1 MTLIIFILILGLIIF
16 IHEFGHFIMAKKHGI
31 YVYEFSLGFGPKLFS
46 FHRKNDETEYMIKL
60 IPLGGYVMLAGET
73 DEDDKK
79 VKDNQKLC
87 NKSFLQ
93 KMSVMVAGVFNN
105 FVLGFILIFIL
116 ALIYGTEF
124 ATTKLY
130 DMPKDYPLYQ
140 AGARNGDVITKIN
153 GKSVRNYD
161 DIQTML
167 AIANEGNNKK
177 ISITVKKAKENK
189 EETYKVEPKLNEEDN
204 TYYYGIS
211 IKLEK
216 GKGFFDVVRYS
227 FGKFISIFKSLI
239 RVIGSLFSGK
249 LTINSL
255 TGPVGIYKVVGEAS
269 KSKMAIY
276 SLLYLTAYLSINVGF
291 MNILPFPAFDGGQ
304 AFLLIIE
311 KITGKKISMKIKSI
325 INSVGFALLMLLMV
339 YVTIKDV
346 FRIFKG

>member
-16 IHEFGHFIMAKKHGI
+16 IHELGHFIMAKKNGI

-79 VKDNQKLC
+79 IKDNQKLN

-105 FVLGFILIFIL
+105 FVLGFIIILIL

-124 ATTKLY
+124 STTKLS
-130 DMPKDYPLYQ
+130 DIPKDYPLYQ
-140 AGARNGDVITKIN
+140 AGARKGDIITKIN
-153 GKSVRNYD
+153 GKTVKNYD
-161 DIQTML
+161 DVQTML
-167 AIANEGNNKK
+167 AIANEGKSNK
-177 ISITVKKAKENK
+177 ITITLKRAKDGK
-189 EETYKVEPKLNEEDN
+189 EVSYKVEPKLNEEDN
-204 TYYYGIS
+204 EYYYGIS
-211 IKLEK
+211 IRIER
-216 GKGFFDVVRYS
+216 GKGLWDAIRYS
-227 FGKFISIFKSLI
+227 CLKFITIFKSLFVI
-239 RVIGSLFSGK
+239 IGSLFTGK
-249 LTINSL
+249 LSVNSL
-255 TGPVGIYKVVGEAS
+255 SGPVGIYQVVGEAS
-269 KSKMAIY
+269 KSSMAIY

-311 KITGKKISMKIKSI
+311 KITGKKISMKIKTI
-325 INSVGFALLMLLMV
+325 INGVGFALLMLLMI

-346 FRIFKG
+346 INLF